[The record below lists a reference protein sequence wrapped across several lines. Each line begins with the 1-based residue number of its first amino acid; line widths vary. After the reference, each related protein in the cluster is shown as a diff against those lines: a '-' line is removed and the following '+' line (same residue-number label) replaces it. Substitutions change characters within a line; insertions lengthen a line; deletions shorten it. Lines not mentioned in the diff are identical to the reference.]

1 MRVLHAPVNV
11 GNQPWVLSRH
21 ERLLGVKSD
30 LILNYNTW
38 INYNADRVLGTYAK
52 KNWKE
57 VVKRAPVGF
66 LAPFRYDVLHF
77 YFGRSLL
84 FWDDL
89 GDWNRFPYA
98 DIRIAKALGKKVF
111 MTLQGCDVRLAGE
124 SNRRN
129 HFTPCA
135 PGRCSAFENCVSLY
149 DGQRKKM
156 IENVLPLCDQVFFL
170 NPELGHYV
178 PQGTF
183 MPYASAEVE
192 SVEVVPPKIDRI
204 PRIVHAPSD
213 GNIKGT
219 KLILEALDTLRS
231 NFDFELILVQ
241 NKPHSEAVSI
251 YRDAD
256 IAIDQVLAG
265 WYGGFAVEM
274 MAMGKPVMCWIRDED
289 LGFVPKLLR
298 EELPILNVRPD
309 NLVEDIGR
317 VLSLKSRWKDWSKMS
332 RDYVLKWHNPAKVAS
347 ALIKLY
353 EGKSTVFD
361 LEFV

>member
-1 MRVLHAPVNV
+1 
-11 GNQPWVLSRH
+11 
-21 ERLLGVKSD
+21 
-30 LILNYNTW
+30 
-38 INYNADRVLGTYAK
+38 
-52 KNWKE
+52 
-57 VVKRAPVGF
+57 
-66 LAPFRYDVLHF
+66 
-77 YFGRSLL
+77 
-84 FWDDL
+84 
-89 GDWNRFPYA
+89 
-98 DIRIAKALGKKVF
+98 
-111 MTLQGCDVRLAGE
+111 
-124 SNRRN
+124 
-129 HFTPCA
+129 
-135 PGRCSAFENCVSLY
+135 
-149 DGQRKKM
+149 M

-192 SVEVVPPKIDRI
+192 SVEVVPPKIDRT

-219 KLILEALDTLRS
+219 KLILEALDTQRS
-231 NFDFELILVQ
+231 NIDFELILVQ
-241 NKPHSEAVSI
+241 NKPHSEVMSI

-274 MAMGKPVMCWIRDED
+274 MAMGKPVMCWIREED
-289 LGFVPKLLR
+289 LDFVPKLLR
-298 EELPILNVRPD
+298 KELPILNVRPD
-309 NLVEDIGR
+309 NLVEDIGH